1 MNLLRALGLRLG
13 GLVLS
18 LLVASVLIFLAT
30 NALPGDI
37 AQVILGTN
45 ASPGEVA
52 ALRDRL
58 GLNRPLGVRY
68 LEWIGGVLVGDFGTS
83 MISGK
88 DVAGLIRPRLEVS
101 VWLTV
106 LGMLLAICLA
116 VPMGAYAAVRRRHA
130 DGFAVSAL
138 SQIGLAVPAFWLGIW
153 LVIWFAVGLGWFPA
167 GGYVRLADNPFG
179 WAHHLVLPVTSL
191 ALVQASLLTRY
202 VRSAVVEVLGEDW
215 FRTARS
221 VGWSHI
227 GALWRHGSRNVGMSL
242 LTVVGLQLATVLV
255 GAIIIEQ
262 VFSLQGLGS
271 RLLLAVT
278 QRDLVVVQA
287 VVLLLVTAVL
297 VINFVVDATYQ
308 LLDPRV
314 RRMGEQP

>member
-1 MNLLRALGLRLG
+1 MNLVRALGLRLG

-52 ALRDRL
+52 ALRERL
-58 GLNRPLGVRY
+58 GLNRPLAVRY
-68 LEWIGGVLVGDFGTS
+68 VEWIGGVLVGDFGTS

-88 DVAGLIRPRLEVS
+88 DVAGLIWPRLEVS

-130 DGFAVSAL
+130 DGFAVSAQ

-167 GGYVRLADNPFG
+167 GGYVRLADNPLG

-191 ALVQASLLTRY
+191 ALVQASLLARY

-287 VVLLLVTAVL
+287 VVLLLVAAVL

>member
-191 ALVQASLLTRY
+191 ALVQASLLARY

>member
-167 GGYVRLADNPFG
+167 GGYVRLADNPLG

>member
-18 LLVASVLIFLAT
+18 LLVASALIFLAT

-88 DVAGLIRPRLEVS
+88 DVAGLIWPRLEVS

-116 VPMGAYAAVRRRHA
+116 IPMGAYAAVRRRHA

-167 GGYVRLADNPFG
+167 GGYVRLADNPLG

-191 ALVQASLLTRY
+191 ALVQASLLARY
-202 VRSAVVEVLGEDW
+202 VRGAVVEVLGEDW

-221 VGWSHI
+221 VGWSQM

-287 VVLLLVTAVL
+287 VVLLLVAAVL
-297 VINFVVDATYQ
+297 VINFIVDATYQ

-314 RRMGEQP
+314 RRIGEQP

>member
-1 MNLLRALGLRLG
+1 MNLLRALGLRLA
-13 GLVLS
+13 GLLVS
-18 LLVASVLIFLAT
+18 LLVASLLIFLAT

-37 AQVILGTN
+37 AQVMLGTN
-45 ASPGEVA
+45 AAPGEVE
-52 ALRDRL
+52 ALRVRL
-58 GLNRPLGVRY
+58 GLDRPLMLRY

-88 DVAGLIRPRLEVS
+88 AVAGLIWPRLEVS

-106 LGMLLAICLA
+106 LGMLLALLLA
-116 VPMGAYAAVRRRHA
+116 LPMGAYSAVRRRHA

-138 SQIGLAVPAFWLGIW
+138 SQVGLAIPSFWLGMW

-167 GGYVRLADNPFG
+167 GGYVSLGDDPLG
-179 WAHHLVLPVTSL
+179 WAHHLALPVLSL
-191 ALVQASLLTRY
+191 ALVQASLLARY
-202 VRSAVVEVLGEDW
+202 VRSAVVEVLGDDW
-215 FRTARS
+215 FRTARA
-221 VGWSHI
+221 VGWSRV
-227 GALWRHGSRNVGMSL
+227 GALVRHGSRNVGMSL

-271 RLLLAVT
+271 RLLLAVS

-287 VVLLLVTAVL
+287 VVLLLVAAVL

-314 RRMGEQP
+314 RRLGEPS